1 MCVQLCVI
9 LCDPGR
15 LLCPGDSLDKNTGLG
30 CLGCFILFL
39 KLIFIG
45 VRKDFLGR
53 KIIAG
58 DLEKA
63 EVI

>member
-1 MCVQLCVI
+1 MKIQ
-9 LCDPGR
+9 R
-15 LLCPGDSLDKNTGLG
+15 LLVIPLKVFG
-30 CLGCFILFL
+30 FILFL

-45 VRKDFLGR
+45 VKRAFLGR

-63 EVI
+63 EVT